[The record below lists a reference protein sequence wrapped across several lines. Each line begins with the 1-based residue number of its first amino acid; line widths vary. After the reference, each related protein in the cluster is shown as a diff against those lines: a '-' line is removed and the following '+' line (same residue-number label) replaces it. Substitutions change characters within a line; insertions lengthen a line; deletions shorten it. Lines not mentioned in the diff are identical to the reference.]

1 MRAFLRG
8 VGVAAALT
16 TGPTLMPA
24 QTGQFEGVD
33 SLRVVVGTMGSAA
46 PTGLTPDTVRSQLIE
61 WLSESGIAIDTAE
74 ASLAPGLTAGF
85 SIRELPGG
93 WVVGVRLELVE
104 PSVSVREY
112 ARERERLGDAAPR
125 DAADVEAALWSLR
138 RNATTW
144 SRYAVATAPTERGYE
159 AAITV
164 LRQLV
169 AELVNAI
176 MADSR

>member
-8 VGVAAALT
+8 MGMAAALV
-16 TGPTLMPA
+16 TGPTLMA
-24 QTGQFEGVD
+24 GQTGQFAGVD
-33 SLRVVVGTMGSAA
+33 SVRVVVGSMGSATPA
-46 PTGLTPDTVRSQLIE
+46 GLTPDTVRSQLID
-61 WLSESGIAIDTAE
+61 WLTESGIAIDTAE

-104 PSVSVREY
+104 PAVSVREY
-112 ARERERLGDAAPR
+112 ARERERLGNAAPR
-125 DAADVEAALWSLR
+125 DAAEVDAVLWSLR

-169 AELVNAI
+169 GELVNAI
-176 MADSR
+176 MADGR